1 MNIADLFK
9 KKTVFSF
16 EVFPPKKES
25 GVETIYKT
33 LEELKQLNPD
43 FISVTYGAGG
53 VGVANATTVD
63 LCSKIKNEYGIETIA
78 HLTCLYNTKEDID
91 RILEE
96 LKEKGIDN
104 ILALRG
110 DVNPNF
116 ELKHDFRYASE
127 LTEYIMSKNM
137 GFNVSGGCYPEV
149 HQEAESLIADIKNLK
164 KKIDAGADHLISQLF
179 FDNNAFYD
187 FIEKVRIAGIDVPI
201 EAGIMPVTNKKQ
213 IERMVSMCGA
223 SIPAKLSKVLQ
234 RFGDN
239 PEAMRDAGISYA
251 IDQIIDLV
259 ANGVE
264 GIHIYTMNDPY
275 IAGKITKSVES
286 IIKN

>member
-25 GVETIYKT
+25 GVETIYNT
-33 LEELKQLNPD
+33 LKELKQLNPD

-149 HQEAESLIADIKNLK
+149 HQEAESMIADIKNLK

>member
-1 MNIADLFK
+1 M
-9 KKTVFSF
+9 
-16 EVFPPKKES
+16 
-25 GVETIYKT
+25 
-33 LEELKQLNPD
+33 KQLNPD

-91 RILEE
+91 SILEE

-149 HQEAESLIADIKNLK
+149 HQEAESMIADIKNLK

>member
-33 LEELKQLNPD
+33 LEEQLNPD

-110 DVNPNF
+110 DANPNF

-149 HQEAESLIADIKNLK
+149 HQEAESMIADIKNLK

>member
-149 HQEAESLIADIKNLK
+149 HQEAESMIADIKNLK

-201 EAGIMPVTNKKQ
+201 EAGIMPVTNKNQ

-275 IAGKITKSVES
+275 IAGKITKNVES